1 MFKCFKNTLHI
12 DFRHSNKQWIVE
24 NRLVLLPSGTVR
36 RLYVL
41 LASSFKEKL
50 FLFMVLYW
58 LFVPSK
64 RNNHEPHSIRN
75 KHKNTGEAV
84 ALVSFVD
91 FCFFP
96 MLCKVVV
103 HGLVVQWVRVCYLL
117 VSTLEAVRSRQ
128 GERILIW
135 LPVIYLP
142 SFLEED
148 FFFFYLPAPTNWN
161 QSLILKE
168 YFHKAKQTPNQPH
181 KKYYRETLSSA
192 CRNFLGQETPPKIL
206 LMPQPLSHLHPVLH
220 SFLSAQMQWKTH
232 GS

>member
-128 GERILIW
+128 GEGILIW

-148 FFFFYLPAPTNWN
+148 FFFSIF
-161 QSLILKE
+161 
-168 YFHKAKQTPNQPH
+168 
-181 KKYYRETLSSA
+181 
-192 CRNFLGQETPPKIL
+192 
-206 LMPQPLSHLHPVLH
+206 QPLQTEIKASFWRNTFTKQNRHLTSHIKSITEKHWAVLVGT
-220 SFLSAQMQWKTH
+220 SLGRKPPQKSY
-232 GS
+232 SCLNL